1 MKSSVTKEFQDQ
13 LYELPVEIQEQARRA
28 YGIWRLNPY
37 HNSLQFKR
45 VSQQQPIYSVRVGS
59 GYRAL
64 ALRENDQ
71 VYWFWIGT
79 HSEYTNLL
87 KRL

>member
-1 MKSSVTKEFQDQ
+1 MRSSVTKEFQDQ
-13 LYELPVEIQEQARRA
+13 LFDLPPEIQEQARRT
-28 YGIWRLNPY
+28 YSLWRLNPY

-45 VSQQQPIYSVRVGS
+45 VSQRQPIYSARVGV

-71 VYWFWIGT
+71 AYWFWIGT
-79 HSEYTNLL
+79 HAEYDNLL